1 MVTYSDIVKNP
12 KIPRENASSQVN
24 NQNKRRVYNK
34 SNTQRK
40 KPTNTRK
47 PNPPQPPFSF
57 NLFVGN
63 MPSNANGMPQI
74 LADRALLGLM
84 NAQNIP
90 IGVQNPVNP
99 LQAQPQ
105 AVPPPPAGHILGG
118 GFGADERQQLQ
129 DVVDAM
135 HVFHGDQQRIIREI
149 NDNAFN
155 QDRQNE
161 LRDELNNIQR
171 LGRERTI
178 FIIVIRS
185 I

>member
-1 MVTYSDIVKNP
+1 MHYLLVKNP
-12 KIPRENASSQVN
+12 RIPKENAASQVN
-24 NQNKRRVYNK
+24 SKTKRRVYNT
-34 SNTQRK
+34 NTQRK
-40 KPTNTRK
+40 KPTNTRQPK
-47 PNPPQPPFSF
+47 QPPSSQPPFNF
-57 NLFVGN
+57 NLFLGN
-63 MPSNANGMPQI
+63 MGGNGMPQI

-90 IGVQNPVNP
+90 NGVQNPVNP
-99 LQAQPQ
+99 LP
-105 AVPPPPAGHILGG
+105 VPPVPPVPAGHILGG